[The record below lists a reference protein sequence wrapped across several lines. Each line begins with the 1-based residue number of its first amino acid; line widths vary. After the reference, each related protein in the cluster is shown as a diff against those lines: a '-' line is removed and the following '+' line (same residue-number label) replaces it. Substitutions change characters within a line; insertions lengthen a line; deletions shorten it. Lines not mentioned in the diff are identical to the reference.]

1 MVHTH
6 EGLSVSPA
14 LSCRHRL
21 KSMVHS
27 VARVTS
33 DTGELAVGI
42 LPYFMD
48 GILPLLKVIVGD
60 IECDRVAGMEEG
72 SSWEENVVHVWGRRS
87 WSMVVSWVGS

>member
-1 MVHTH
+1 
-6 EGLSVSPA
+6 
-14 LSCRHRL
+14 
-21 KSMVHS
+21 MVHS

-60 IECDRVAGMEEG
+60 IECDRVAGVEG
-72 SSWEENVVHVWGRRS
+72 VLSWEEALVLGQAWGRGS
-87 WSMVVSWVGS
+87 WSMVDLLLAGRGADALTESMGLVGGS

>member
-1 MVHTH
+1 
-6 EGLSVSPA
+6 
-14 LSCRHRL
+14 
-21 KSMVHS
+21 MVHS

-60 IECDRVAGMEEG
+60 IECDRVAGVEG
-72 SSWEENVVHVWGRRS
+72 VLSWEEALVLGQ
-87 WSMVVSWVGS
+87 G